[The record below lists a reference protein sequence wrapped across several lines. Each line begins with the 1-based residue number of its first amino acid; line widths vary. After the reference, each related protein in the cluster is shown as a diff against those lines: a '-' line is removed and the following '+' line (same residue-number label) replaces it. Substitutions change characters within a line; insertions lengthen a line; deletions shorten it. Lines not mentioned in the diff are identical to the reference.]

1 MFHPFYVWH
10 CKVCFLCLVAL
21 ALFSSDVL
29 KCFVVADFALSFGF
43 NRQVDLQSQPECLKQ
58 IWQIWKILQQIK
70 LLVADLVTLL
80 CFPEKLKKR
89 TNGKISSFVHRFD
102 GRDNL
107 LSFRAISSDFPRS
120 GIKTSKE
127 QNED

>member
-80 CFPEKLKKR
+80 CFPEKKKTKKR
-89 TNGKISSFVHRFD
+89 TGGKISSLVLKVEIIFCHSV
-102 GRDNL
+102 
-107 LSFRAISSDFPRS
+107 RS
-120 GIKTSKE
+120 LQTSPTAE
-127 QNED
+127 

>member
-1 MFHPFYVWH
+1 MRFTFLVSSFFTEITFYVLH
-10 CKVCFLCLVAL
+10 CKICFLCLVAL

-43 NRQVDLQSQPECLKQ
+43 NRQVDLQSQLECLKQ

-80 CFPEKLKKR
+80 CFPEKLKK
-89 TNGKISSFVHRFD
+89 GLMVKLAASF
-102 GRDNL
+102 
-107 LSFRAISSDFPRS
+107 
-120 GIKTSKE
+120 
-127 QNED
+127 

>member
-43 NRQVDLQSQPECLKQ
+43 NRQVDLQSQLECLKQ

-70 LLVADLVTLL
+70 LLVADLVSLL

-89 TNGKISSFVHRFD
+89 TGGKISSLVLMVEIIFC
-102 GRDNL
+102 
-107 LSFRAISSDFPRS
+107 RS
-120 GIKTSKE
+120 VRSPQTSPAAE
-127 QNED
+127 